1 MFAIIVQSFL
11 GHAAHQDL
19 LHYFNSLTK
28 DLDPTH
34 LYQISMHGP
43 NVNMTFYEEFSQH
56 RKERSFHSLINI
68 GSFGLHIVHGSFS
81 LVETKS
87 GWSLKKF

>member
-11 GHAAHQDL
+11 GHAAHQGL
-19 LHYFNSLTK
+19 LHHFHSLTK

-34 LYQISMHGP
+34 LYQISMDGP
-43 NVNMTFYEEFSQH
+43 NVNMKFFEEFSQH
-56 RKERSFHSLINI
+56 HKECSFHSLINI
-68 GSFGLHIVHGSFS
+68 GSCGLHIVHGSFS
-81 LVETKS
+81 RVETES